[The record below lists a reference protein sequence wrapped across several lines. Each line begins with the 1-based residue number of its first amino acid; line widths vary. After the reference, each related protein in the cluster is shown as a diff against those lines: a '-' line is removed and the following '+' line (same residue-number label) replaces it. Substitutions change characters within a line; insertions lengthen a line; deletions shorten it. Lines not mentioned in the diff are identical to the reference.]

1 MEKRAEKKKTT
12 VKKPVKKVVKEEVK
26 KVESKINKEIEKVE
40 FPKDYTKILNK
51 IFYTTLAIAIILGLM
66 LIVNIVKDNSN
77 SSSTSGTE
85 ETETTGEYDVSMFTE
100 LTTSDAVKRIKKGN
114 TEVVYIGRSTCGY
127 CVQFLPNLQQA
138 QKEYGYDTVYIDLEK
153 VTEDDKNSL
162 LTLDNSENYISENF
176 GYTPMVLIFKDGKLS
191 NGWVGYAEYN
201 TFAQFLETNGFT
213 K

>member
-1 MEKRAEKKKTT
+1 MEKKVEKKTKTA
-12 VKKPVKKVVKEEVK
+12 VKKPKITTKVIKENKTKEEVK
-26 KVESKINKEIEKVE
+26 KVEVE
-40 FPKDYTKILNK
+40 STKDYTKILNK

-66 LIVNIVKDNSN
+66 LIVNIVKDNGS
-77 SSSTSGTE
+77 SSSTNSTE

-100 LTTSDAVKRIKKGN
+100 LTTSDAISRIKKGN

-153 VTEDDKNSL
+153 MTEDDQKSL
-162 LTLDNSENYISENF
+162 ITLDNSENYISENF
-176 GYTPMVLIFKDGKLS
+176 GYTPMVLIFKDGKLA
-191 NGWVGYAEYN
+191 NGWVGYAEYD
-201 TFAQFLETNGFT
+201 TFAQFLETNGIT